1 MVITLIASNTI
12 ISLLLEALSRPSI
25 ALRDSLINTINSGMM
40 AGKLKMAIKVL
51 LLPALELIPEIMVKT
66 VAKLMLPKMT
76 EMKYSVGSPTGF
88 LNIVE

>member
-25 ALRDSLINTINSGMM
+25 ALRDSLINTINSGIM
-40 AGKLKMAIKVL
+40 AGKLKIAIKVL

-76 EMKYSVGSPTGF
+76 EMK
-88 LNIVE
+88 

>member
-25 ALRDSLINTINSGMM
+25 ALRESLINTINSGMM

-51 LLPALELIPEIMVKT
+51 LLPALELIPPPGQPLKN
-66 VAKLMLPKMT
+66 
-76 EMKYSVGSPTGF
+76 PTMQTT
-88 LNIVE
+88 ND

>member
-12 ISLLLEALSRPSI
+12 ISLLLVALSRPSI
-25 ALRDSLINTINSGMM
+25 ALRDSLINTINSGIM
-40 AGKLKMAIKVL
+40 AGKLKMAIRVL

-76 EMKYSVGSPTGF
+76 EMK
-88 LNIVE
+88 

>member
-76 EMKYSVGSPTGF
+76 EMK
-88 LNIVE
+88 

>member
-25 ALRDSLINTINSGMM
+25 ALRDSLINTINSGIM

-76 EMKYSVGSPTGF
+76 EMKYSVGSATVF

>member
-12 ISLLLEALSRPSI
+12 ISLLLEALSTPSI

-76 EMKYSVGSPTGF
+76 EMK
-88 LNIVE
+88 

>member
-1 MVITLIASNTI
+1 MVIILIASNTI

-25 ALRDSLINTINSGMM
+25 ALRDSLINTINSGIM

-76 EMKYSVGSPTGF
+76 EMK
-88 LNIVE
+88 

>member
-25 ALRDSLINTINSGMM
+25 ALRESLINTINSGMM

-76 EMKYSVGSPTGF
+76 EMK
-88 LNIVE
+88 

>member
-12 ISLLLEALSRPSI
+12 ISLLLEALSSPSI
-25 ALRDSLINTINSGMM
+25 ALRDSLINTINSGIM
-40 AGKLKMAIKVL
+40 AGKLKMAIRVL

-76 EMKYSVGSPTGF
+76 EMK
-88 LNIVE
+88 

>member
-1 MVITLIASNTI
+1 MMVITLIASNTI

-76 EMKYSVGSPTGF
+76 EMK
-88 LNIVE
+88 

>member
-25 ALRDSLINTINSGMM
+25 ALRDSLINTINSGIM
-40 AGKLKMAIKVL
+40 AGKLKMAIRVL

-76 EMKYSVGSPTGF
+76 EMK
-88 LNIVE
+88 

>member
-25 ALRDSLINTINSGMM
+25 ALRDSLINTISSGIM
-40 AGKLKMAIKVL
+40 AGKLKMAIRVL

-66 VAKLMLPKMT
+66 VAKLMLPR
-76 EMKYSVGSPTGF
+76 
-88 LNIVE
+88 